1 MKTQTADRCTSVDP
15 AIAAERRSKQFY
27 IPIAHVHALMV
38 ASNPQR
44 GGSHSAVVETSQRYN
59 TAGIGVGLTHW
70 DSQTKYSGGCIDRT
84 WRFLEISRKVSEHH
98 HQIAWGGLGS
108 QH

>member
-15 AIAAERRSKQFY
+15 AIAAERRSKQLY

-70 DSQTKYSGGCIDRT
+70 DGQQNTPGVVSIEPGAF
-84 WRFLEISRKVSEHH
+84 WRSRAKCPSITTRLPGV
-98 HQIAWGGLGS
+98 A
-108 QH
+108 